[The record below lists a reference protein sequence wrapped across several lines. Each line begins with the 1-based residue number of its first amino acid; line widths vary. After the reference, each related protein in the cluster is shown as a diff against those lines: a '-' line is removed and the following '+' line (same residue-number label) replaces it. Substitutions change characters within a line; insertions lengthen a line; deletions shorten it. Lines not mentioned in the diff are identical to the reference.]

1 MRLCKVEIRQLF
13 RIVCFASLIVCGL
26 ITFTFTR
33 YRRSLS
39 HPHEGPTNMTL
50 EDGQTHLFEPVFLD
64 GVFTFSNVCLE
75 LLPAPF
81 VDNVHDI
88 EFTVTQR
95 IAIYDDFDLRIG
107 NHRLH
112 IAGPS
117 NHPFNYYDVHFANS
131 PQRPEWLSTANNV
144 AYFVSSRCPGNLHH
158 FIEEEF
164 VPLYSIVRRTNMLC
178 HGADN
183 QIIYPTPKTD
193 YNTFCRNYSKYN
205 EIVRTLHTNDLQD
218 VYYNVP
224 NNTCFRRAVFGS
236 MNLLNESRDVVKHL
250 IHSYNLSRA
259 CSRHNARYV
268 TIISRNTRRII
279 NIDDLVRWIKKS
291 GFKKRYVRIV
301 EFHKLSIRQQMIA
314 ACTSIV
320 IIGINGAGLQW
331 SMLMPEGSHVV
342 EMSWP
347 SKSMPFFFQ
356 SFLPAYRI
364 NYHQVELNEIRFNFT
379 SYELRIRNG
388 RKLEHREREAMRKSP
403 PEDLWKW
410 SDAFLHMHELVR
422 TLSNI
427 SNSILN

>member
-1 MRLCKVEIRQLF
+1 M
-13 RIVCFASLIVCGL
+13 
-26 ITFTFTR
+26 FTFKK
-33 YRRSLS
+33 YRRFLNR
-39 HPHEGPTNMTL
+39 PHEGPTNMTL
-50 EDGQTHLFEPVFLD
+50 KDGQTHLFEPVFID

-75 LLPAPF
+75 PLSTPF
-81 VDNVHDI
+81 VDNVHGI

-107 NHRLH
+107 KHRLH
-112 IAGPS
+112 IAGPHK
-117 NHPFNYYDVHFANS
+117 HPFNYYDVHFANARES
-131 PQRPEWLSTANNV
+131 PENPSMVNNV

-164 VPLYSIVRRTNMLC
+164 APLYSVVRRTNMLC

-183 QIIYPTPKTD
+183 QIIYSTPKTD
-193 YNTFCRNYSKYN
+193 YNAFCRSYSRYN
-205 EIVRTLHTNDLQD
+205 EIVRTLHTNDFQD

-236 MNLLNESRDVVKHL
+236 TNLLNESRDVVNHL
-250 IHSYNLSRA
+250 IHSYNLSYE
-259 CSRHNARYV
+259 CSRHNARYI

-279 NIDDLVRWIKKS
+279 NIDDLVRWIMES
-291 GFKKRYVRIV
+291 GLKEKYIRIV
-301 EFHKLSIRQQMIA
+301 EFHKLSIREQMIV

-347 SKSMPFFFQ
+347 SKSWPFFFQ
-356 SFLPAYRI
+356 RFLPMYRL
-364 NYHQVELNEIRFNFT
+364 NYHQVELNEIRFNFA
-379 SYELRIRNG
+379 SYEFRVRNG
-388 RKLEHREREAMRKSP
+388 SKMGQREREAMEKSP

-410 SDAFLHMHELVR
+410 SDALLHRDELFR
-422 TLSNI
+422 TLKNI
-427 SNSILN
+427 SNSIVN